1 METIASVEK
10 LQSRI
15 EHFRT
20 QMLTVGF
27 VPTMGALHNGHKS
40 LLQIAR
46 NQCDVVVLSIFVN
59 PTQFNDPQDFKSYPL
74 TMDEDLSM
82 ASAEGV
88 DLVFIP
94 NVQEM
99 YGGNLSVDPVDY
111 GSITK
116 EYEGLTRKGHFDGV
130 VAIVRKLFQAV
141 NSDAS
146 FFGEKDL
153 QQLAVIRR
161 LASEEFPNMKIVGCP
176 LVRDA
181 DGLAMS
187 SRNIRLD
194 ANGRNRALNL
204 SRWLGVLR
212 IAAVE
217 GSDIDAALEGIRM
230 EAAAIENIDLEYVDV
245 VDSTTFATRRGEWK
259 TKGSHAIV
267 AANVDGVRL
276 IDNCA
281 IH

>member
-1 METIASVEK
+1 M
-10 LQSRI
+10 
-15 EHFRT
+15 
-20 QMLTVGF
+20 
-27 VPTMGALHNGHKS
+27 
-40 LLQIAR
+40 
-46 NQCDVVVLSIFVN
+46 
-59 PTQFNDPQDFKSYPL
+59 
-74 TMDEDLSM
+74 
-82 ASAEGV
+82 
-88 DLVFIP
+88 
-94 NVQEM
+94 
-99 YGGNLSVDPVDY
+99 
-111 GSITK
+111 
-116 EYEGLTRKGHFDGV
+116 
-130 VAIVRKLFQAV
+130 RKLFQAV